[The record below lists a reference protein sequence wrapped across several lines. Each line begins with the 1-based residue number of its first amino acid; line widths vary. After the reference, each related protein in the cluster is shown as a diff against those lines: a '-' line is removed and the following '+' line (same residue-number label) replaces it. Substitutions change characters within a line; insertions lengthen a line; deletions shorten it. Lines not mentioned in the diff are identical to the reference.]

1 MNLEEIVEKN
11 NLTVG
16 DSVLCTYS
24 ERGVLELGEHVIQKC
39 HGGFFPRLID
49 DNGISWWGDTSEF
62 ELIGKKRHVH
72 ADLIIW
78 WAECPSE
85 NIVQLLCDDGQWRN
99 SSEGWCDN
107 IKYRK
112 KPTDTELVIENLFD
126 TSAKVT
132 TKYIDDLHCLAKKI
146 HELKGNDNGA
156 DKGG

>member
-1 MNLEEIVEKN
+1 MNLQEIVEKN
-11 NLTVG
+11 NLKVG

-24 ERGVLELGEHVIQKC
+24 GTSRLETGEHVIESS
-39 HGGFFPRLID
+39 GGLFPRLIGVD
-49 DNGISWWGDTSEF
+49 GRPWMGNSCEF
-62 ELIGKKRHVH
+62 ELIAKKRHVH

-146 HELKGNDNGA
+146 HELKGQQNNEQ
-156 DKGG
+156 

>member
-1 MNLEEIVEKN
+1 MNLQEIVEEN
-11 NLTVG
+11 NLKVG
-16 DSVLCTYS
+16 DSVLCTWT
-24 ERGVLELGEHVIQKC
+24 GDTDLENGEHVIQES
-39 HGGFFPRLID
+39 GGLFPRLI
-49 DNGISWWGDTSEF
+49 GVGGRYWVCGTCEF

-112 KPTDTELVIENLFD
+112 KPTATELEIELLFN
-126 TSAKVT
+126 SS
-132 TKYIDDLHCLAKKI
+132 IDALHDYANKI
-146 HELKGNDNGA
+146 NKCFKRIASDV
-156 DKGG
+156 

>member
-1 MNLEEIVEKN
+1 MNLKEIVEKN
-11 NLTVG
+11 NLKVG

-24 ERGVLELGEHVIQKC
+24 GTSRLETGEHVIESS
-39 HGGFFPRLID
+39 GGLFPRLIGVD
-49 DNGISWWGDTSEF
+49 GRPWMGNSCEF
-62 ELIGKKRHVH
+62 ELIAKKRHVH

-85 NIVQLLCDDGQWRN
+85 NFIQFLGGDGQWEDTDIQPCWGP
-99 SSEGWCDN
+99 SSE
-107 IKYRK
+107 YRK

-146 HELKGNDNGA
+146 HELKGQQNNEQ
-156 DKGG
+156 

>member
-1 MNLEEIVEKN
+1 MNLQEIVEKN

-16 DSVLCTYS
+16 DWVLCTYS
-24 ERGVLELGEHVIQKC
+24 GTSRLETGEHVIQESPN
-39 HGGFFPRLID
+39 GRFPMLKGTD
-49 DNGISWWGDTSEF
+49 DMYWMGNSCEF

-112 KPTDTELVIENLFD
+112 KPTVTELEIENLFD

-146 HELKGNDNGA
+146 HELKGQANNE
-156 DKGG
+156 